1 MADSNAA
8 LSEVFRNI
16 GVLPAFARRT
26 FGDFA
31 MTDDLK
37 DRGPQDR
44 SRINLNE
51 DWEIRYWTKELG
63 VTKERLEDA
72 IAKVGNSTDAVRE
85 QVAKRS

>member
-1 MADSNAA
+1 
-8 LSEVFRNI
+8 
-16 GVLPAFARRT
+16 
-26 FGDFA
+26 